1 MQLESAF
8 KAIDRDGSG
17 AIDRAEM
24 KQVSAL
30 WSELTDPPKCA
41 HFTTLRCV
49 SGSGEIYSEASSRGL
64 REPVSVFHT
73 FVLCSEQTKQFN
85 AAE

>member
-8 KAIDRDGSG
+8 KAIDRDGSD

-30 WSELTDPPKCA
+30 WSELTDPPRISQLCA
-41 HFTTLRCV
+41 VCQ
-49 SGSGEIYSEASSRGL
+49 
-64 REPVSVFHT
+64 
-73 FVLCSEQTKQFN
+73 VLERFIVKLPHADFEN
-85 AAE
+85 L

>member
-30 WSELTDPPKCA
+30 WSELTDPPKVRA
-41 HFTTLRCV
+41 FHNSALCV
-49 SGSGEIYSEASSRGL
+49 RFWRDL
-64 REPVSVFHT
+64 
-73 FVLCSEQTKQFN
+73 
-85 AAE
+85 

>member
-30 WSELTDPPKCA
+30 WSELTDPPKCGISQLCA
-41 HFTTLRCV
+41 VCQ
-49 SGSGEIYSEASSRGL
+49 
-64 REPVSVFHT
+64 
-73 FVLCSEQTKQFN
+73 VLERFIVKLPHADFEN
-85 AAE
+85 L